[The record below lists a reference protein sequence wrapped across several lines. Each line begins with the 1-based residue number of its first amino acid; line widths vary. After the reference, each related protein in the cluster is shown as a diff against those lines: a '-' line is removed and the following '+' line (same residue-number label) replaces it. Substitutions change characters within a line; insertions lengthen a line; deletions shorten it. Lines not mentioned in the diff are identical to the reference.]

1 MGVGPVANR
10 KAECPEMSNQTL
22 KLVQNSKQEHT
33 KKSVQRKATKPTIY
47 NVKHHLWLRQQIY
60 DSS

>member
-1 MGVGPVANR
+1 MGVGLVANH

-33 KKSVQRKATKPTIY
+33 KKSVQQKATKPTY
-47 NVKHHLWLRQQIY
+47 LQRQTSFVVKTADI
-60 DSS
+60 